1 MQHPDT
7 QQERRTIWTIWTIW
21 SMTTEPIRLS
31 KVFLA
36 GLRTQPGPEDPDT
49 ALQIEQLTTGMAMGA
64 LASLSM
70 ISVCSMADNRQVI
83 SWDRLE
89 AESARDSTTSTLV
102 ELINNGVPEDRTL
115 WPDSQLLQAKV

>member
-1 MQHPDT
+1 VLGDRHLEDIPNPRLLNLKEKTLRFKFSLVHVPGSKNKSPDAASRYPT
-7 QQERRTIWTIWTIW
+7 GEEDHLEIA

-36 GLRTQPGPEDPDT
+36 GLRTQPGPEDHDT

-70 ISVCSMADNRQVI
+70 ISVCSMADNLRFQCF
-83 SWDRLE
+83 
-89 AESARDSTTSTLV
+89 
-102 ELINNGVPEDRTL
+102 
-115 WPDSQLLQAKV
+115 